1 MQTAILRGGTVLA
14 EITQLLDLQSTDGQL
29 HELSVRIER
38 LRAQQK
44 QTEQRI
50 VAEES
55 TVNRLR
61 KQLSQLEQES
71 RMKNLEVDEL
81 DMNIRRY
88 QERLDK
94 GIISFK
100 EMEDLRAKIGSERV
114 RISTMEDEALVLM
127 DTIEESRQTL
137 ERAIA
142 DCSTKVEQLRSQ
154 IDEIAS
160 RISEIQGEV
169 DGLTEERAALCDR
182 VPAYLFKQY
191 ETLRQRSSEPIALI
205 KNGTCSGCKL
215 KLSGSTIE
223 RARGGMGIVTCE
235 HCSRILYVD
244 EFAPDS

>member
-94 GIISFK
+94 GAPALVGADRVDQ
-100 EMEDLRAKIGSERV
+100 ERDLLRLQVEAQWEHDRTRPRRNGDRHLRALLTHPVRRRV
-114 RISTMEDEALVLM
+114 RARLLTDSVFDTARRRPYTPSPDAILYTTRRST
-127 DTIEESRQTL
+127 
-137 ERAIA
+137 ERGPGRRERLRP
-142 DCSTKVEQLRSQ
+142 KVEAVRGKS
-154 IDEIAS
+154 
-160 RISEIQGEV
+160 
-169 DGLTEERAALCDR
+169 GLHRA
-182 VPAYLFKQY
+182 
-191 ETLRQRSSEPIALI
+191 
-205 KNGTCSGCKL
+205 G
-215 KLSGSTIE
+215 
-223 RARGGMGIVTCE
+223 
-235 HCSRILYVD
+235 H
-244 EFAPDS
+244 

>member
-1 MQTAILRGGTVLA
+1 MLP
-14 EITQLLDLQSTDGQL
+14 EITRLLDLQTTDGQL
-29 HELSVRIER
+29 HESSVQIER
-38 LRAQQK
+38 LRAQRK
-44 QTEQRI
+44 QIEQRI
-50 VAEES
+50 VAEEL
-55 TVNRLR
+55 TVDRLR
-61 KQLSQLEQES
+61 EGLSQLEHES

-127 DTIEESRQTL
+127 DTIEESRQAL
-137 ERAIA
+137 EHAIA
-142 DCSTKVEQLRSQ
+142 ACSTKVEQLRSQ

-160 RISEIQGEV
+160 RISEIQGQV

-205 KNGTCSGCKL
+205 KNGTCAGCKL

-235 HCSRILYVD
+235 HCSRILYVN

>member
-1 MQTAILRGGTVLA
+1 VLP
-14 EITQLLDLQSTDGQL
+14 EITQLLDLQITDGQL
-29 HELSVRIER
+29 HELSVQIER

-44 QTEQRI
+44 QNEQRI

-55 TVNRLR
+55 TVDRLR
-61 KQLSQLEQES
+61 ERLSQLEHES

-88 QERLDK
+88 QDRLDT

-127 DTIEESRQTL
+127 DTIEESGQAL
-137 ERAIA
+137 NHAIA
-142 DCSTKVEQLRSQ
+142 DCSAKVEQLRSQ
-154 IDEIAS
+154 IDDTAS
-160 RISEIQGEV
+160 RISEIHGQV
-169 DGLTEERAALCDR
+169 DGLTEERAVLCDR

-191 ETLRQRSSEPIALI
+191 ETLRARSSEPIALV

-223 RARGGMGIVTCE
+223 RVRGAMGIVTCE

-244 EFAPDS
+244 EFAPES

>member
-100 EMEDLRAKIGSERV
+100 EMEDLGTKIESERV
-114 RISTMEDEALVLM
+114 RISTMEDVALVLM

-154 IDEIAS
+154 IHEIGS
-160 RISEIQGEV
+160 RISGIHGQV
-169 DGLTEERAALCDR
+169 DGLAEERAALCDR
-182 VPAYLFKQY
+182 IPAYLFKQY

-223 RARGGMGIVTCE
+223 RVRGGMGIVTCE

-244 EFAPDS
+244 EFVPDS

>member
-1 MQTAILRGGTVLA
+1 MLH
-14 EITQLLDLQSTDGQL
+14 EITQLLNLQSADGQL
-29 HELSVRIER
+29 HEASVQIER
-38 LRAQQK
+38 LHARRKQAEQQ
-44 QTEQRI
+44 I
-50 VAEES
+50 VAGES
-55 TVNRLR
+55 TVARLR
-61 KQLSQLEQES
+61 EELSQLEHES

-100 EMEDLRAKIGSERV
+100 EMEDLRAKIESERV

-127 DTIEESRQTL
+127 DTIEESRRAL
-137 ERAIA
+137 EREMA

-160 RISEIQGEV
+160 QISEIQGRV

-191 ETLRQRSSEPIALI
+191 ETLRHRTLEPIALI

-215 KLSGSTIE
+215 RLSGSTIE

-235 HCSRILYVD
+235 HCSRILYVE
-244 EFAPDS
+244 EFAADS